1 MQLFPERVIRFWSGW
16 EVRLMVLLSLVLQI
30 ILIIFGARRKIT
42 ARIWIRIL
50 VWSVYMSA
58 DWVATVAL
66 GNLASNQFGDSDQNN
81 NTLQAFW
88 APFLLLHLG
97 GSDTIT
103 AYAWE
108 DNELWKRHLL
118 GLVVQVGVAFYVF
131 LLSWS
136 NSAITFINI
145 PVFISG
151 IIKYCERNIVLR
163 SSSADHFR
171 DSLLSSPDPCQE
183 FVAVVEKDKRG
194 QSSEELEEGS
204 SEGSLESSKRF
215 TVVVQSGI
223 APKDHYLVQA
233 YFCFTRFKYL
243 VANIMVDDTDWEC
256 IYSTIK
262 DKDTAADAFEMVAV
276 ELGFMYDV
284 FYTKAAIVY
293 SQLGIFLRCI
303 SFICSLSALVL
314 FSITIDVHAYSLTDI
329 SITYLLL
336 VGAVVL
342 EIYAFLLLL
351 SSDWT
356 KLRLIKLKKATSKTL
371 VRHFWRL
378 ISDFAPLLSS
388 RKRWSGSIGQ
398 HNLISYCLRKVQ
410 PTSIGVHKLPFVSEL
425 LAKYWYFPGKEV
437 NINNLEETIFKF
449 LKHHGDRLN
458 NQGDVTSKVLR
469 ELIMAQRGNFTLK
482 KWIAEDAS
490 MWTVGMEFI
499 DSLVIWHIATDLLY
513 YEDLH
518 NIPGGDVNKLDP
530 KCKVSKYLSDYMLYL
545 LVFCPSMLPL
555 GFRVIRY
562 KKPCDE
568 IRYENAC
575 DEAISLFKQERP
587 ADIYNESRAWKVLL
601 KKYPQLTLAESLDER
616 TEMAR
621 NVSLLKHGCLL
632 SRQLREL
639 TESHGNRKWEV
650 ISDVWVEMLAYAAD
664 HCGWKEHTQQLRK
677 GGEFLT
683 HVYLLMAH
691 FGFTRQ
697 YAARKPLLAVF
708 QTEDPLEDYLK
719 GEKKRTLEDYLK
731 EEREI
736 NRETYTED
744 V

>member
-1 MQLFPERVIRFWSGW
+1 MQLFPEKVIRLWSGW
-16 EVRLMVLLSLVLQI
+16 DIRLMVLLSLVLQI

-42 ARIWIRIL
+42 ARIWIQIL

-66 GNLASNQFGDSDQNN
+66 GNLVSSQFGDSDQNN

-97 GSDTIT
+97 
-103 AYAWE
+103 
-108 DNELWKRHLL
+108 LWLRHLL

-151 IIKYCERNIVLR
+151 IIKYCERSVVLR
-163 SSSADHFR
+163 SSSAEQFR
-171 DSLLSSPDPCQE
+171 DSLPSSPDPCQE
-183 FVAVVEKDKRG
+183 FVAVVEQDKRG
-194 QSSEELEEGS
+194 QSLEGLEEGS
-204 SEGSLESSKRF
+204 SERLPERSKRF
-215 TVVVQSGI
+215 TVVVKDDI

-243 VANIMVDDTDWEC
+243 FANLLVNDKEWEC

-262 DKDTAADAFEMVAV
+262 DKGAADAFKMVAV

-303 SFICSLSALVL
+303 SFSCSLSALVF
-314 FSITIDVHAYSLTDI
+314 FSITIDVNAYSLTDI

-336 VGAVVL
+336 IGAVFL

-356 KLRLIKLKKATSKTL
+356 KLWLIKVKKASSKTL

-398 HNLISYCLRKVQ
+398 YNLISSCLRKVQ
-410 PTSIGVHKLPFVSEL
+410 PISIGVQELPFVSKL
-425 LAKYWYFPGKEV
+425 LDKHWHFYGEDV
-437 NINNLEETIFKF
+437 NINNVQETIFKF

-458 NQGDVTSKVLR
+458 DLRDSESKVLR
-469 ELIMAQRGNFTLK
+469 ELILAQRGNFTLK
-482 KWIAEDAS
+482 TWYAEDTNIS
-490 MWTVGMEFI
+490 LSTVGTEFV
-499 DSLVIWHIATDLLY
+499 DSLVIWHIGTDLLY
-513 YEDLH
+513 YGDLDD
-518 NIPGGDVNKLDP
+518 IPGGDVNKLDP

-545 LVFCPSMLPL
+545 LVFCPFMLL
-555 GFRVIRY
+555 QGFGVIRY
-562 KKPCDE
+562 KK
-568 IRYENAC
+568 AC
-575 DEAISLFKQERP
+575 HEAISLFNQERP
-587 ADIYNESRAWKVLL
+587 ADILNESRTCRDLL
-601 KKYPQLTLAESLDER
+601 KKYPQSTPEESSHGGI
-616 TEMAR
+616 MGG
-621 NVSLLKHGCLL
+621 NVSLLKYGCIL
-632 SRQLREL
+632 SWRLREL
-639 TESHGNRKWEV
+639 TDRHGYRKWEI
-650 ISDVWVEMLAYAAD
+650 ISDIWVEMLAYAAD
-664 HCGWKEHTQQLRK
+664 NCGWKEHTQQLGK

-697 YAARKPLLAVF
+697 YTAGKLIQLTASGDTNLV
-708 QTEDPLEDYLK
+708 ENILEDYLQKESERK
-719 GEKKRTLEDYLK
+719 GEKNT
-731 EEREI
+731 
-736 NRETYTED
+736 
-744 V
+744 VHV

>member
-1 MQLFPERVIRFWSGW
+1 MQLFPEKVIRLWSGW
-16 EVRLMVLLSLVLQI
+16 GIRLMVLLSLVLQI

-50 VWSVYMSA
+50 VCSVCMSA

-97 GSDTIT
+97 GPDTIT
-103 AYAWE
+103 AYALE
-108 DNELWKRHLL
+108 DNELWLKHRL

-163 SSSADHFR
+163 SSSAEQFR
-171 DSLLSSPDPCQE
+171 DSLPSSPNPWHE
-183 FVAVVEKDKRG
+183 FVAVVEQHKRG
-194 QSSEELEEGS
+194 Q
-204 SEGSLESSKRF
+204 SSKRF
-215 TVVVQSGI
+215 TVVVKDDI

-243 VANIMVDDTDWEC
+243 VANLMVDDKEWEC
-256 IYSTIK
+256 INSTIK
-262 DKDTAADAFEMVAV
+262 DKGTAADAFEMVAV

-303 SFICSLSALVL
+303 SFSCSLSALVV

-356 KLRLIKLKKATSKTL
+356 KLWLIKVKKATSKTL

-398 HNLISYCLRKVQ
+398 YNLISSCVRKVQ
-410 PTSIGVHKLPFVSEL
+410 PTSIAVHKLPFVSEL
-425 LAKYWYFPGKEV
+425 LDKYWHFRGKEV

-449 LKHHGDRLN
+449 VKHHGDRLN
-458 NQGDVTSKVLR
+458 DRGDIKSKVLR
-469 ELIMAQRGNFTLK
+469 ELILAQRGNFTLK
-482 KWIAEDAS
+482 RWNAEDIGF
-490 MWTVGMEFI
+490 WTVGMEFV

-518 NIPGGDVNKLDP
+518 DRLGGDVNKLDP

-545 LVFCPSMLPL
+545 LVFCPFMLPQ
-555 GFRVIRY
+555 GSDVKSIKRGGI
-562 KKPCDE
+562 KK
-568 IRYENAC
+568 AC
-575 DEAISLFKQERP
+575 DEAISLSKHEWP
-587 ADIYNESRAWKVLL
+587 ADILNEIRVCKSLL
-601 KKYPQLTLAESLDER
+601 KKYPQSTTAESFVEEIS
-616 TEMAR
+616 TEG
-621 NVSLLKHGCLL
+621 NVSLLMYGCIL
-632 SRQLREL
+632 SRKLREL
-639 TESHGNRKWEV
+639 TDRHDNRKWEI

-664 HCGWKEHTQQLRK
+664 NCGWKEHTQRLRK

-697 YAARKPLLAVF
+697 YTGRKLIQLTAVID
-708 QTEDPLEDYLK
+708 TEDLLEDYLRK
-719 GEKKRTLEDYLK
+719 
-731 EEREI
+731 EREI
-736 NRETYTED
+736 NREKFKFL
-744 V
+744 

>member
-1 MQLFPERVIRFWSGW
+1 MQLFPEKVIRLWSGW
-16 EVRLMVLLSLVLQI
+16 GIRLMVLLSLVLQI

-50 VWSVYMSA
+50 VCSVCMSA
-58 DWVATVAL
+58 DWVATVEL

-97 GSDTIT
+97 GPDTIT
-103 AYAWE
+103 AYALE
-108 DNELWKRHLL
+108 DNELWLKHRL

-163 SSSADHFR
+163 SSSAEQFR
-171 DSLLSSPDPCQE
+171 DSLPSSPNPWHE
-183 FVAVVEKDKRG
+183 FVAVVEQHKRG
-194 QSSEELEEGS
+194 Q
-204 SEGSLESSKRF
+204 SSKRF
-215 TVVVQSGI
+215 TVVVKDDI

-243 VANIMVDDTDWEC
+243 VANLMVDDKEWEC
-256 IYSTIK
+256 INSTIK
-262 DKDTAADAFEMVAV
+262 DKGTAADAFEMVAV

-303 SFICSLSALVL
+303 SFSCSLSALVV

-356 KLRLIKLKKATSKTL
+356 KLWLIKVKKATSKTL

-398 HNLISYCLRKVQ
+398 YNLISSCVRKVQ
-410 PTSIGVHKLPFVSEL
+410 PTSIAVHKLPFVSEL
-425 LAKYWYFPGKEV
+425 LDKYWHFRGKEV

-449 LKHHGDRLN
+449 VKHHGDRLN
-458 NQGDVTSKVLR
+458 DRGDIKSKVLR
-469 ELIMAQRGNFTLK
+469 ELILAQRGNFTLRR
-482 KWIAEDAS
+482 WNAEDIGV
-490 MWTVGMEFI
+490 WTVGMEFV
-499 DSLVIWHIATDLLY
+499 DSLVTWHIAADILY

-518 NIPGGDVNKLDP
+518 DRLGGDVSIVEP
-530 KCKVSKYLSDYMLYL
+530 KCKVSKYLSDYMLHL
-545 LVFCPSMLPL
+545 LVFCPFMLPQ
-555 GFRVIRY
+555 GFGVIRY
-562 KKPCDE
+562 KE
-568 IRYENAC
+568 AC
-575 DEAISLFKQERP
+575 DEAISLFKQESP
-587 ADIYNESRAWKVLL
+587 ADIFNESRACKDLL
-601 KKYPQLTLAESLDER
+601 KKYPQSIQDVPSPE
-616 TEMAR
+616 EMLMSE
-621 NVSLLKHGCLL
+621 NESLLKHGCML
-632 SRQLREL
+632 SRQLCEL
-639 TESHGNRKWEV
+639 TDMFGRRKWEI
-650 ISDVWVEMLAYAAD
+650 ISDVWVEMLAYAAEN
-664 HCGWKEHTQQLRK
+664 CGWKEHTQQLRK

-697 YAARKPLLAVF
+697 YTGRKLIQLTALR
-708 QTEDPLEDYLK
+708 TEDALEDYLK
-719 GEKKRTLEDYLK
+719 KKR
-731 EEREI
+731 ER
-736 NRETYTED
+736 N
-744 V
+744 